1 MVKDSKKERDA
12 LVRKVEDGRLPVN
25 QLLPV
30 QTFVKA
36 RGIAVETR
44 KLNELAELLW
54 LPEGLAE
61 DDKNARIL
69 RAVELFEELKPQDAA
84 ESMLA
89 AQMVGTHSA
98 ALECLRRAALPNQT
112 FAGRDAALKHAMKLM
127 TLYTQQL
134 ATLNKHRGKGQQKVT
149 VEYVNVEPGGQAIV
163 GNVET
168 GKSTSRSEA
177 SASKSVTHEPVA
189 PMPDIGQA
197 KKKKVRRGQSDP

>member
-1 MVKDSKKERDA
+1 MVKDRKNERDA
-12 LVRKVEDGRLPVN
+12 LLSKVEDGRLPVN

-30 QTFVKA
+30 KSFLKA
-36 RGIAVETR
+36 RGITVETR
-44 KLNELAELLW
+44 KLYELAELLW
-54 LPEGLAE
+54 LPEGLSE
-61 DDKNARIL
+61 EEEYARIL

-89 AQMVGTHSA
+89 AQMVGTHTA
-98 ALECLRRAALPNQT
+98 ALECLRRVALQGQT
-112 FAGRDAALKHAMKLM
+112 FEGRDVNLKHAHKLM

-134 ATLNKHRGKGQQKVT
+134 AALNKHRGKGQQKVT

-177 SASKSVTHEPVA
+177 STSKSVTHQPAEPS
-189 PMPDIGQA
+189 PDIEPA
-197 KKKKVRRGQSDP
+197 AKKKVRRGQSDP